1 MAHPICGIDV
11 GAFSIKFVV
20 FDVGFRQ
27 NVFRGAFE
35 EPVADGPDPLVTRQM
50 EALREGL
57 GRVSSDAMLYVA
69 MPGDQ
74 LSIRTLDLPFSD
86 PRKVDQVI
94 GFELEG
100 QIVHALDEVVFDHVT
115 VRASEGGSSV
125 LAVAARQTDVSAY
138 LETLKSVGVD
148 PRVLYAAPVVYHAL
162 EVEDARVDA
171 ASGKVPAILD
181 IGHLRSNLFIGRDRV
196 GIAARTITR
205 GGHQLTLALAEGLGI
220 DAGRAEQLKHSEARL
235 LPPGM
240 TPDNRRD
247 ARQNEILRGALA
259 PLVREVRQTIASFR
273 AANRQEIGVLQL
285 TGGTA
290 RLAGIAAFLEDEL
303 DVPVAFL
310 SVPYTTQGQSGA
322 GRRHAAGP
330 EPGETVEKAV
340 AEIVDE
346 AARDDD
352 EPEWAKTTRWSAG
365 ATESTPFAL
374 STAVAMCAGRGGR
387 EIDLRRGPFVYSVS
401 FSVLRQKAPH
411 LLLLAAAI
419 LVAGG
424 FDVLAS
430 LSNLSNEK
438 KGLDARL
445 KTATQ
450 ELFGQPRTDA
460 KEVTQLLR
468 KGFKEELAPVPR
480 ATAYDLLDQISKKVP
495 SDDEIVL
502 DITEL
507 DIRPKK
513 TFIKGTVDSATAVD
527 EIAEK
532 LKEIDCYED
541 VTKGSVTEVSGDAK
555 QFTLSVAS
563 KCP

>member
-35 EPVADGPDPLVTRQM
+35 EPVADGPAPLATRQM
-50 EALREGL
+50 DALREGL

-74 LSIRTLDLPFSD
+74 LSIRTLELPFGD

-115 VRASEGGSSV
+115 VRASDGGSSV
-125 LAVAARQTDVSAY
+125 LAVAARQTDVAAY

-148 PRVLYAAPVVYHAL
+148 PRVVYAAPVAYHAL

-196 GIAARTITR
+196 GIATRTITR

-220 DAGRAEQLKHSEARL
+220 DAARAEHLKHNEGRL
-235 LPPGM
+235 LPSGIPPGS
-240 TPDNRRD
+240 PRD
-247 ARQNEILRGALA
+247 ARQNDILRAALA

-290 RLAGIAAFLEDEL
+290 RLGGIAAFLEDEL

-310 SVPYTTQGQSGA
+310 PIPHSAQVQARGSRPAEEGA
-322 GRRHAAGP
+322 SEDR
-330 EPGETVEKAV
+330 T
-340 AEIVDE
+340 AEIVDV
-346 AARDDD
+346 AAGGDD
-352 EPEWAKTTRWSAG
+352 EPEWAKTTRWSAS

-374 STAVAMCAGRGGR
+374 STAIALCAGRGGR
-387 EIDLRRGPFVYSVS
+387 VIDLRRGPFVYSVS

-411 LLLLAAAI
+411 LVLLAAAI

-541 VTKGSVTEVSGDAK
+541 VTKGAVTEVSGDAK

>member
-35 EPVADGPDPLVTRQM
+35 EPVADGPEPLVKRQM

-57 GRVSSDAMLYVA
+57 GRGSSDAMLYVA

-74 LSIRTLDLPFSD
+74 LSIRTLELPFGD

-115 VRASEGGSSV
+115 VRASDAGSSV
-125 LAVAARQTDVSAY
+125 LAVAARQTDVAAY
-138 LETLKSVGVD
+138 LETLKSAGVD

-162 EVEDARVDA
+162 DVEDARVDLE
-171 ASGKVPAILD
+171 SGKVPAILD

-196 GIAARTITR
+196 GIATRTITR

-235 LPPGM
+235 LPPGL
-240 TPDNRRD
+240 PPGNRRD
-247 ARQNEILRGALA
+247 ARQNEILRAALA

-310 SVPYTTQGQSGA
+310 SVPYTTQRQSGRGSRQGDGA
-322 GRRHAAGP
+322 DD
-330 EPGETVEKAV
+330 PGDKAEKAA
-340 AEIVDE
+340 AEIVED
-346 AARDDD
+346 AAGDND

-374 STAVAMCAGRGGR
+374 STSIAMCASRGGR

-401 FSVLRQKAPH
+401 FSVLRQKPPH
-411 LLLLAAAI
+411 LLLLAAVI

-450 ELFGQPRTDA
+450 ELFGQPRADA

-507 DIRPKK
+507 DILPKK

-541 VTKGSVTEVSGDAK
+541 VTKGSVTEDSGDAK

-563 KCP
+563 

>member
-35 EPVADGPDPLVTRQM
+35 EPVADGPAPLVTRQM
-50 EALREGL
+50 EALRDGL

-74 LSIRTLDLPFSD
+74 LSIRTLELPFGD

-115 VRASEGGSSV
+115 VRAAEVGSSV
-125 LAVAARQTDVSAY
+125 LAVAARQTDVAAY

-148 PRVLYAAPVVYHAL
+148 PRVVYAAPVVYHAL

-171 ASGKVPAILD
+171 ESGKVPAVLD

-196 GIAARTITR
+196 GIATRTITR
-205 GGHQLTLALAEGLGI
+205 GGHHLTLALAEGLGI
-220 DAGRAEQLKHSEARL
+220 DTGRAEQLKHSEARL
-235 LPPGM
+235 LPPGFPPG
-240 TPDNRRD
+240 TLRD
-247 ARQNEILRGALA
+247 ARQNEILRAALA
-259 PLVREVRQTIASFR
+259 PLVREVRQSIASFR

-290 RLAGIAAFLEDEL
+290 RLGGIAAFFEDEL
-303 DVPVAFL
+303 DVPVGFL
-310 SVPYTTQGQSGA
+310 RVPHTTQGQGGVDS
-322 GRRHAAGP
+322 RHAEDDDRGNRA
-330 EPGETVEKAV
+330 EKP
-340 AEIVDE
+340 AEIVE
-346 AARDDD
+346 AAARDDD
-352 EPEWAKTTRWSAG
+352 EPEWAKTTRWSAS

-374 STAVAMCAGRGGR
+374 STAIALCAGRGGR

-411 LLLLAAAI
+411 LVLLAAVI

-541 VTKGSVTEVSGDAK
+541 VTKGAVTEVSGDAK

>member
-27 NVFRGAFE
+27 TVFRAAFE
-35 EPVADGPDPLVTRQM
+35 EVVAEGPAPLPERQI
-50 EALREGL
+50 EALRAGL
-57 GRVSSDAMLYVA
+57 GRLSSDAILYVA
-69 MPGDQ
+69 MPGDL
-74 LSIRTLDLPFSD
+74 LSIRTLDLPFAD

-100 QIVHALDEVVFDHVT
+100 QIVHALDEVIFDYVV
-115 VRASEGGSSV
+115 VRTAESSSSV
-125 LAVAARQTDVSAY
+125 LAVAARQVDVAAQ
-138 LETLKSVGVD
+138 LEALKSGGVD
-148 PRVLYAAPVVYHAL
+148 PRVLYAAPVAYHAL
-162 EVEDARVDA
+162 GIDDARVDA
-171 ASGKVPAILD
+171 ESGRVPAILD
-181 IGHLRSNLFIGRDRV
+181 LGHTRSNLFIGRDRV
-196 GIAARTITR
+196 GIATRTITR
-205 GGHQLTLALAEGLGI
+205 GGQHLTLALAEGLGVEP
-220 DAGRAEQLKHSEARL
+220 ARAEHIKRTEARL
-235 LPPGM
+235 LRPGSQ
-240 TPDNRRD
+240 PANARES
-247 ARQNEILRGALA
+247 RQNEILRQALA

-273 AANRQEIGVLQL
+273 ASLRHEIGVVLL

-290 RLAGIAAFLEDEL
+290 RLGGIAAFLEDEL
-303 DVPVAFL
+303 GLPVAFL
-310 SVPYTTQGQSGA
+310 RVPNTVQPPA
-322 GRRHAAGP
+322 GRDTLEALASAADR
-330 EPGETVEKAV
+330 E
-340 AEIVDE
+340 E
-346 AARDDD
+346 AF
-352 EPEWAKTTRWSAG
+352 EQNQTTRLATS
-365 ATESTPFAL
+365 ATESNPYAL
-374 STAVAMCAGRGGR
+374 STAIALCASRGGR
-387 EIDLRRGPFVYSVS
+387 EIDLRRGPFVYSAS

-411 LLLLAAAI
+411 LAMLMAAI
-419 LVAGG
+419 LIAGG
-424 FDVLAS
+424 FDVFAA
-430 LSNLSNEK
+430 LSNLSDER

-450 ELFGQPRTDA
+450 ELFGQPRADA

-495 SDDEIVL
+495 SDDDIVL
-502 DITEL
+502 DIAEL

-541 VTKGSVTEVSGDAK
+541 VTKGAVTEVSGDAK